1 MFNEFLLN
9 ENLLSAEE
17 KEYSEEIG
25 NSNIYQKGK
34 KSSYFNSPKK
44 IINIETITKNKSKKE
59 STNDLFS
66 KKKKKKLKIKT
77 DKNKED
83 NINNNKSNEL
93 YCNINKK
100 DNYNNNKSTEFSFNI
115 NNIDNYSKKNT
126 NTNELDYYID
136 KIDKT
141 DKMDKLDNYNKNKTN
156 EFLKVNEN
164 FGNQNS
170 ELMLSGDNYSLF
182 YNAHKI
188 KNNQS
193 IFSSDYDYMK
203 TYTPQFSRDNIN
215 NDYFFNFG
223 NDTINLN
230 SEEDIFLLKR
240 PERKKEFIFLIKKS
254 KNKIYKKKMRNSINE
269 LNIEDKCFPFKSAEG
284 LIKKDQNINN
294 NFIYNEQLEPQT
306 KNDFYLKKFNTRKY
320 FINEN
325 GKKRR
330 TALERKNNKDLIRKK
345 IKLKF
350 HKDLKNLI
358 NNNLV
363 KCQSE
368 KIFEFLP
375 QCFLTNL
382 TKATNMKFFEQPY
395 INILTTDFTKELNKT
410 NEYKKKEIDEKQYLK
425 NKKVIEY
432 LENNPEISENSGFD
446 LIKNMKY
453 KDLLDA
459 YFHSKQFEDSII
471 QLQNEKETHEYIQSY
486 IYYAENYI
494 QYFTSNNSNKEK
506 NIGNEN
512 NLEGVDFEDDLFFS
526 EQ

>member
-66 KKKKKKLKIKT
+66 KKKNKKLKIKT

-100 DNYNNNKSTEFSFNI
+100 DNYNNNKSTEFSFI

-126 NTNELDYYID
+126 NTNELDYN
-136 KIDKT
+136 IDKT
-141 DKMDKLDNYNKNKTN
+141 DKMDKFDNYNKNKT
-156 EFLKVNEN
+156 NEN

-330 TALERKNNKDLIRKK
+330 TALERKYNKDLIRKK

-410 NEYKKKEIDEKQYLK
+410 NE
-425 NKKVIEY
+425 
-432 LENNPEISENSGFD
+432 
-446 LIKNMKY
+446 
-453 KDLLDA
+453 
-459 YFHSKQFEDSII
+459 
-471 QLQNEKETHEYIQSY
+471 
-486 IYYAENYI
+486 
-494 QYFTSNNSNKEK
+494 
-506 NIGNEN
+506 
-512 NLEGVDFEDDLFFS
+512 
-526 EQ
+526 